1 MADHRATPL
10 ALARTLI
17 TLFLATGVAAAEPI
31 DLYGPSLDPAIDEP
45 ATSTASA
52 PTDQPATPS
61 AEPATQQA
69 TSPATEQAK
78 PQPPPQEQR
87 PLGSAPP
94 ERAGRRGTPNQNSE
108 DTEDSPENK
117 PSGWFSGG
125 TPRTVIALSA
135 VIALAIIL
143 KFGVKRLA
151 GLSSG
156 LSSQLG
162 AAGRSPSGVLEVLGR
177 YPISRGQT
185 LVLLRLDR
193 RIVLL
198 SQTPAGFATLS
209 EVSDPDEVASIL
221 MKARDDEGASL
232 AARFNTLLRE
242 VEQDPATAA
251 EPFEKAG
258 TPTTPR
264 IARAFPT
271 AAPSQNS
278 HAAPIGLVQPQT
290 LEDARPLTGAESL
303 RRRLGTLK
311 DMVA

>member
-17 TLFLATGVAAAEPI
+17 TLCLAASIAAAEPA
-31 DLYGPSLDPAIDEP
+31 DLYGPSLDSTIDDPAP
-45 ATSTASA
+45 STAGA
-52 PTDQPATPS
+52 PTSQPAAPIS
-61 AEPATQQA
+61 EPATQQA
-69 TSPATEQAK
+69 TPPAPEHAK
-78 PQPPPQEQR
+78 PPLPPQEQR

-94 ERAGRRGTPNQNSE
+94 ARTESRVAANQNSE
-108 DTEDSPENK
+108 NTEQTGENK
-117 PSGWFSGG
+117 PSGWLSG
-125 TPRTVIALSA
+125 TTSRTIIALSA
-135 VIALAIIL
+135 VIALALIL
-143 KFGVKRLA
+143 KFGIKRLA

-193 RIVLL
+193 RVVLL
-198 SQTPAGFATLS
+198 SQTPAGFSTLS

-242 VEQDPATAA
+242 VEQDPSVAS
-251 EPFEKAG
+251 EPFEMAAG
-258 TPTTPR
+258 PTTPR

-278 HAAPIGLVQPQT
+278 PAAPIGLVQPQT

>member
-1 MADHRATPL
+1 MAAHRATSL

-17 TLFLATGVAAAEPI
+17 TLCLATSVAAAEPI
-31 DLYGPSLDPAIDEP
+31 DLYGPSLDPVIEEP
-45 ATSTASA
+45 VPNTTRA
-52 PTDQPATPS
+52 PTDQPAAPI

-69 TSPATEQAK
+69 APPIAEQAK
-78 PQPPPQEQR
+78 SPLPPQEQR

-94 ERAGRRGTPNQNSE
+94 ERAAVRVTPNQTPENSE
-108 DTEDSPENK
+108 NSAENK

-125 TPRTVIALSA
+125 TSRTIIALGG
-135 VIALAIIL
+135 VIALALIL
-143 KFGVKRLA
+143 KFGIKRLA

-198 SQTPAGFATLS
+198 SQTPAGFSTLS

-251 EPFEKAG
+251 EPFEMASA
-258 TPTTPR
+258 PTTPR
-264 IARAFPT
+264 IARAFP
-271 AAPSQNS
+271 AAAASQNS
-278 HAAPIGLVQPQT
+278 SATPIGLVQPQT
-290 LEDARPLTGAESL
+290 LEIDRPLTGAESL